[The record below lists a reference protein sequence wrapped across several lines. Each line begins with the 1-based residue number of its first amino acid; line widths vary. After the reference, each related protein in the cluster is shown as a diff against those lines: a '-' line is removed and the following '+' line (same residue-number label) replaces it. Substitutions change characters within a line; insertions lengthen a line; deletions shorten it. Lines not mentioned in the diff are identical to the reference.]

1 MKKSL
6 ILLVI
11 LFTIYACGIFQG
23 RIGLNQGGVS
33 QESYYETL
41 SFDYIKDKIILPIT
55 INGKTRRFIF
65 DTGAPTIISEA
76 LQKELNYDTL
86 RKARISD
93 VNQNEDSVTFVKA
106 DHIFLGEL
114 EFNGIPAMVNDL
126 KELPWAC
133 FKVDGFI
140 GSNLLRNSVVQIN
153 RETKELVVASEITML
168 QETGTRNPMK
178 LDRQSSPY
186 LGLSLAGEKERYVLF
201 DSGSDD
207 FVNINRDYFE
217 TLQQH
222 NSDFN
227 IEKKGYGSGIM
238 GMFGTGRKGRVYRV
252 ELDSLSFDQTI
263 ISDPIVEVTNTG
275 NRVGAKLL
283 RYGIVTLDYKN
294 KNFYFLAPDKSIPFE
309 KEQKA
314 DLGFRPV
321 IRRDTFQVGLVWQNS
336 LVDSLGLEP
345 GNEIIRI
352 NEYNFQD
359 SLEHSFCKAWLNDML
374 RETEVFDIR
383 YIDEKGNFRRI
394 KIRRKRRD

>member
-33 QESYYETL
+33 QESYYETIP
-41 SFDYIKDKIILPIT
+41 FDYIKDKIILPIT

-394 KIRRKRRD
+394 KMRRKEK